1 MVSVFQGGM
10 VRYSSNQTG
19 VAFEVRIGSGR
30 QLLRGTFVLDAFPR
44 NERPGKSQMAG
55 PDPSWEAILK
65 ENLKKI
71 FEVHFKRQS
80 CFYPSG

>member
-1 MVSVFQGGM
+1 M
-10 VRYSSNQTG
+10 RYSSKQTG
-19 VAFEVRIGSGR
+19 VAFEVRTGSGR
-30 QLLRGTFVLDAFPR
+30 QLLRGTFFLEAEMTLSPR

-65 ENLKKI
+65 ENLKI
-71 FEVHFKRQS
+71 FFEVHFKRQS